1 MTSGQKGAKLF
12 NKKNPSVITCPAFSD
27 YSVDK
32 IGAGDSILS
41 ISSFAIFSK
50 FNYNLALL
58 MGSLAA
64 ATTVKSIGNKTI
76 VDKSSILRTLKYM
89 LK

>member
-1 MTSGQKGAKLF
+1 
-12 NKKNPSVITCPAFSD
+12 
-27 YSVDK
+27 
-32 IGAGDSILS
+32 
-41 ISSFAIFSK
+41 
-50 FNYNLALL
+50 